1 VTRTTRWVTVLTVAA
16 SIIVAGATSAASA
29 SSHANAS
36 KAAAHA
42 ARSALRSI
50 TSRPPA
56 TNQAIPGTRR
66 SVHGLT
72 QFESGN
78 WSGYANDNTKGNS
91 YRQVSGVWTEPA
103 ISCPTQELELSV
115 FWVGIDGFSSDTVEQ
130 DGTLAECYEGTAYY
144 YTWWEM
150 YPSNDIQ
157 TVGDTVRPG
166 DKIVSSVVKQGT
178 NYRLRVTDFS
188 TSGNNIDTTQSCDAA
203 TCVDSSAEWIG
214 EAPSGGRGEFP
225 LAKFTPWSVSGA
237 SVSSG
242 AKTGTIKSFPDDEI
256 TMEGDAYPLATPGA
270 LNSAGTTFK
279 DYWNNSY

>member
-16 SIIVAGATSAASA
+16 SMIVAGATSAASA

-36 KAAAHA
+36 KAAARA

-56 TNQAIPGTRR
+56 TNQAVPGTQR

-72 QFESGN
+72 QFQSGN
-78 WSGYANDNTKGNS
+78 WSGYADDNTHGNS
-91 YRQVSGVWTEPA
+91 YRQVSGVWTQPA

-157 TVGDTVRPG
+157 TVGETVRPG
-166 DKIVSSVVKQGT
+166 DKIVSSVIKQGT
-178 NYRLRVTDFS
+178 NYRLRVTDFG

-203 TCVDSSAEWIG
+203 TCVASSAEWIG
-214 EAPSGGRGEFP
+214 EAPSGSRGEFP
-225 LAKFTPWSVSGA
+225 LAKFTPWSVTGA

-242 AKTGTIKSFPDDEI
+242 AKTGGIKSFADDEI
-256 TMEGDAYPLATPGA
+256 TMEGDAYPLATPGG

>member
-42 ARSALRSI
+42 ARSALRLI

-56 TNQAIPGTRR
+56 TNQAIPGSRR